1 MQEEQEEKKKKEA
14 EEVLMRLKEK
24 NEKTIEKK
32 KKYAEL
38 IEKRRKKIL
47 DKYLET
53 EERIKK
59 QKDENNKELKNK
71 YLTIAMKREDT
82 VNNLERFERQ
92 QEFERQRKIN
102 KLMKKDKRLYDLQ
115 KQKTEINIKK
125 KELSKNLSNR
135 KQELI
140 GKANTIL
147 LSGEYNN
154 VDEIFNKVFNEDEL
168 NVIYSSNNNQNENEK
183 NGRNNENENIKNG
196 DAFFTTQ
203 QV

>member
-1 MQEEQEEKKKKEA
+1 MVEE
-14 EEVLMRLKEK
+14 
-24 NEKTIEKK
+24 
-32 KKYAEL
+32 
-38 IEKRRKKIL
+38 RRKKIL

-59 QKDENNKELKNK
+59 QKDENNKELLNK

-82 VNNLERFERQ
+82 INNLERFERQ

-102 KLMKKDKRLYDLQ
+102 RIIKKDKKLSELQ
-115 KQKTEINIKK
+115 KQKTEINLKK

-135 KQELI
+135 KKELMD
-140 GKANTIL
+140 KANNIL

-154 VDEIFNKVFNEDEL
+154 VDEIFKKVFNEDEL
-168 NVIYSSNNNQNENEK
+168 NAIYNKTTEEKEENPENKNEMD
-183 NGRNNENENIKNG
+183 NIG
-196 DAFFTTQ
+196 GFFTTQ

>member
-1 MQEEQEEKKKKEA
+1 MK
-14 EEVLMRLKEK
+14 LKEK
-24 NEKTIEKK
+24 NEKNLEKK
-32 KKYAEL
+32 KKNAEM
-38 IEKRRKKIL
+38 IEERRKKIL

-59 QKDENNKELKNK
+59 QKDENNKELLNK

-102 KLMKKDKRLYDLQ
+102 KLLKKDKRLYDLQ

-125 KELSKNLSNR
+125 KELSKSLSNR

-140 GKANTIL
+140 GKANNIL

-154 VDEIFNKVFNEDEL
+154 IDEIFQKVFNEEEL
-168 NVIYSSNNNQNENEK
+168 NTIYNHNTNEQKEEKSKSENNKEEK
-183 NGRNNENENIKNG
+183 DNSG
-196 DAFFTTQ
+196 AFFTTQ